1 MSKICRIEQFTYV
14 VAHQKVNAD
23 LFVLFMA
30 VKFDYWMKIFM
41 EKESAGVEFSV
52 WTKSWSMTNQI
63 QSNVFTTATLGT

>member
-14 VAHQKVNAD
+14 VAHQNVNAD

-52 WTKSWSMTNQI
+52 WTKS
-63 QSNVFTTATLGT
+63 

>member
-52 WTKSWSMTNQI
+52 WTKS
-63 QSNVFTTATLGT
+63 